1 MSKGGM
7 GPLDAFLRVAFVG
20 FAAILAVVSVQS
32 YLRHRERRF
41 LLLSAAF
48 VIFLVEGIWLVAEM
62 AMSWSSSVGSEWVG
76 LNLAVLVSLYLA
88 LLR

>member
-1 MSKGGM
+1 M

-20 FAAILAVVSVQS
+20 FAAILAVVAVRS
-32 YLRHRERRF
+32 YARHRERRM
-41 LLLSAAF
+41 LLLVAAF
-48 VIFLVEGIWLVAEM
+48 GLFLVEGVWLVVEM
-62 AMSWSSSVGSEWVG
+62 ALTQTSSVGTEWVG

>member
-1 MSKGGM
+1 M

-20 FAAILAVVSVQS
+20 FAVILAVVSVKS
-32 YLRHRERRF
+32 YMRHRERR
-41 LLLSAAF
+41 LLLLVAAF
-48 VIFLVEGIWLVAEM
+48 GLFLVEGVWLVLEM
-62 AMSWSSSVGSEWVG
+62 ALSWTSSVGPEWVG

>member
-1 MSKGGM
+1 M
-7 GPLDAFLRVAFVG
+7 GPLDVFVRVAFVG
-20 FAAILAVVSVQS
+20 FAAILAAVAVKS

-48 VIFLVEGIWLVAEM
+48 GIFLIEGLWLIAEL
-62 AMSWSSSVGSEWVG
+62 ALSWSSSVGTEWVG
-76 LNLAVLVSLYLA
+76 LNLAILVSLYLA

>member
-1 MSKGGM
+1 ME
-7 GPLDAFLRVAFVG
+7 PLDAFLRVAFLG
-20 FAAILAVVSVQS
+20 FAAILAAVSVKS
-32 YLRHRERRF
+32 YARHRERRF

-48 VIFLVEGIWLVAEM
+48 GLFLVEGAWLVVEM
-62 AMSWSSSVGSEWVG
+62 LMSWSSSVGTEWVT